1 MHTYIYTNTHTQF
14 IHTSKNYIIYYMNES
29 CCMNESCQ
37 IQMSHVIYKWVM
49 SQIWI
54 NSHMHSYIERS
65 AARCSTL
72 QHTATHYNTLQL
84 IHQALDVAHLCGS
97 QTQWVSSTTRSE
109 WATNTMFFEKDF
121 SLQICA
127 DLDSKSQV
135 RISNST
141 IYSNITYTMS
151 HLKITNSETSKHHE
165 LSSVKQT
172 SPTDCSVKLIGH
184 KLNASS

>member
-14 IHTSKNYIIYYMNES
+14 IHTSKKYIIYYMNES

-109 WATNTMFFEKDF
+109 WATNTMFFRVRFFNSNLCRFRLKESGKD
-121 SLQICA
+121 LELN
-127 DLDSKSQV
+127 DLFKYHIHD
-135 RISNST
+135 
-141 IYSNITYTMS
+141 
-151 HLKITNSETSKHHE
+151 E
-165 LSSVKQT
+165 SSRNHQLW
-172 SPTDCSVKLIGH
+172 DI
-184 KLNASS
+184 